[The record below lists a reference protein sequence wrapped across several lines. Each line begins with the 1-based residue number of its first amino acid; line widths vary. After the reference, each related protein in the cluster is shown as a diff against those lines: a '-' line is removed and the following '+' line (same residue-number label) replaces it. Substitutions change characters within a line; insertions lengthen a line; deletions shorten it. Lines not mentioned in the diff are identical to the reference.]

1 MFCPTAQNSRIYL
14 RHRSERERW
23 ILTEKNGNN
32 NDFKISFWNCCC
44 LFSCWSAEQRLFVT
58 PDNLSHL
65 WTSSTKEKMFYQFC
79 LNHFQKTANK
89 NPPRRQKPWMFWNI
103 FFMFQLYIS
112 FSISCCDIN
121 VRMCLCSGRVQDRN
135 ILLRVQKNGFSCP
148 DSVRLIPPI
157 TKSFH
162 LRVICDPESKVINDV
177 RRLTYVKLHDLHQ
190 VSYSSVCCHVF
201 YTITSGPSE
210 FSPDWT

>member
-32 NDFKISFWNCCC
+32 NDFQISFWNCCW
-44 LFSCWSAEQRLFVT
+44 LFPVDW
-58 PDNLSHL
+58 LSSVYL
-65 WTSSTKEKMFYQFC
+65 WPLIICHIYKLVQPKKRCYQFC
-79 LNHFQKTANK
+79 LNHFQKTGNK

-162 LRVICDPESKVINDV
+162 LRVVCDPESKVINDV
-177 RRLTYVKLHDLHQ
+177 RRLTYVKLRDLHQ